1 MGHCWDFWLMDS
13 KPSSEGEIIYLQ
25 GQYNSFFYI
34 KKYQRFENPSHKIDL
49 IVHRTHTNKALGLS
63 LIIQQSN
70 SMMTSILMVCLGKGE
85 QQTFQFFITQSSFV
99 SIWKALCWMGIM
111 DLNQALAWEER
122 GESKKGLDKTF
133 ITWLFFATTMLP
145 RPPNLHSEICKW
157 FKISK

>member
-13 KPSSEGEIIYLQ
+13 KPSSEGEIIY
-25 GQYNSFFYI
+25 F

-49 IVHRTHTNKALGLS
+49 IVHRIHTNKAPGLS

-99 SIWKALCWMGIM
+99 SIWKALCWMGII

-122 GESKKGLDKTF
+122 GRVRKAWTKHLLHD
-133 ITWLFFATTMLP
+133 FFLP
-145 RPPNLHSEICKW
+145 TLCCRAHQTCTVKYVNDLR
-157 FKISK
+157 FQNR